1 MMNSQLR
8 SNLQFTPK
16 AIFLWLYWGA
26 KVQATGIIEA
36 ETVQAI
42 TAWPSQ
48 KTDAGLPGPKLAV
61 MDGTMVFF
69 SKD

>member
-1 MMNSQLR
+1 MMNAHLGN
-8 SNLQFTPK
+8 NLQFTPK
-16 AIFLWLYWGA
+16 AIFFGFIGGA

-61 MDGTMVFF
+61 MDGTMLFF

>member
-16 AIFLWLYWGA
+16 AILFGFIGGA

-61 MDGTMVFF
+61 LDGTVVFF
-69 SKD
+69 PKP